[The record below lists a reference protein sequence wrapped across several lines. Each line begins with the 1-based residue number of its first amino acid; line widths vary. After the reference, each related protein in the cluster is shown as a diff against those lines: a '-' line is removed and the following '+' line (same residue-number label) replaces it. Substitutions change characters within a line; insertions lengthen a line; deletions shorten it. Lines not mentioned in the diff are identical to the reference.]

1 MNKQP
6 QQYRSFF
13 VAGEASG
20 DHLAA
25 WYAQK
30 MNEQHPGCLIEG
42 IGGESAQRAGIT
54 LYRHYET
61 LNVVGIVEVIK
72 HIPRILA
79 ILWEVV
85 GYIIQQQFNE
95 VVLIDF
101 PGFNLR
107 LASQLKRIVPT
118 IKITYLSPPQLW
130 CWGSWRLRKLRQS
143 CDDIIVLYPFEVAWY
158 RQRGVRVRW
167 CGNPIEERMRQ
178 YYHGSSILPAVGSKM
193 PMIALLPGS
202 RVHELATFMPLLCEV
217 MTTIRQQFPE
227 VSFVI
232 PASSSACALLIEQ
245 HLAQYAGA
253 MSGAVTIVADE
264 EKKMQLLRSCC
275 LALSKP
281 GTVMLEL
288 ALLGVPTIMFFK
300 TSALS
305 YAIGSKLVTVK
316 HMALPNLLLDRE
328 VVKECIQGNCS
339 VAELV
344 AHVERLYRSYLVNDI
359 DYRQSCQHVQSVRRV
374 LGGYSE

>member
-25 WYAQK
+25 WYAKK
-30 MNEQHPGCLIEG
+30 MHEQYPGCLIEG
-42 IGGESAQRAGIT
+42 IGGECAQRAGIA
-54 LYRHYET
+54 LYQHYET
-61 LNVVGIVEVIK
+61 LNVVGIVEIMK

-85 GYIIQQQFNE
+85 GYIIEQQFNE

-107 LASQLKRIVPT
+107 LASQLKRIAPT

-130 CWGSWRLRKLRQS
+130 CWGAWRLKKLRQL

-158 RQRGVRVRW
+158 RQRGVFVRW

-178 YYHGSSILPAVGSKM
+178 YYHGSSVTSAVRSKM

-217 MTTIRQQFPE
+217 MMAVRQQFPE

-232 PASSSACALLIEQ
+232 PASSKACALLIEQ
-245 HLAQYAGA
+245 HLFRNASAI
-253 MSGAVTIVADE
+253 SGAVTTVTDE
-264 EKKMQLLRSCC
+264 ETKMQLLRTCC

-281 GTVMLEL
+281 GTVTLEL

-328 VVKECIQGNCS
+328 VVKECIQGDCS

-344 AHVERLYRSYLVNDI
+344 AHVERLYRSYLANDI
-359 DYRQSCQHVQSVRRV
+359 DYRQSCQYVQSIRHV
-374 LGGYSE
+374 LSGYSE